1 MDNKRSN
8 IISLRLTK
16 EELEKLRELAY
27 KSRKTISAYIRAL
40 IFDAKGEQ

>member
-27 KSRKTISAYIRAL
+27 KSR
-40 IFDAKGEQ
+40 